1 MENSVSIKL
10 DKSLVFNNSTVKVLD
25 LGMHAFADSF
35 LSSQDLLYSE
45 PIYPLSVVLDPT
57 SGLLH
62 NEYLTP
68 AIERYNKVDYSYTS
82 SSSIFSATIGHPL
95 SR

>member
-1 MENSVSIKL
+1 MTGSESIKL
-10 DKSLVFNNSTVKVLD
+10 EQSLVFNNPVEKVIS

-35 LSSQDLLYSE
+35 LSNQELTFSE
-45 PIYPLSVVLDPT
+45 PIYPLSVVLDPI

-68 AIERYNKVDYSYTS
+68 AIERYNKVDYS
-82 SSSIFSATIGHPL
+82 
-95 SR
+95 